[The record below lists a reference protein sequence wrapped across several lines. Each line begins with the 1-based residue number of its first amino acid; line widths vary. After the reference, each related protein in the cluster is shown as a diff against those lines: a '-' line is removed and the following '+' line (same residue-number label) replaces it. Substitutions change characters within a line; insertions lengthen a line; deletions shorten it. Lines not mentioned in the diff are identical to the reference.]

1 MLTAL
6 LAAVQDAKSIG
17 EAAEYAAR
25 EAASPELEHFRGG
38 DALGFLLFVLL
49 VALIVAIVW
58 WLLNHQ
64 H

>member
-1 MLTAL
+1 MLTAMF
-6 LAAVQDAKSIG
+6 AAVQDAETLKD
-17 EAAEYAAR
+17 AAEYAAR
-25 EAASPELEHFRGG
+25 QAASPDVQHFSGG